1 MRAPAALLD
10 NARTCALANP
20 IVVAA
25 GAPVIRSFPF
35 VVWYDVSV
43 EAAVC
48 SHARIVE
55 RSFLFQR
62 QMEGVLELAC
72 TDLTH
77 DVGVNLVDNLVSWA
91 HDRSF
96 SSLEIP
102 PALLSLLDYLQMNSD
117 TYFL

>member
-55 RSFLFQR
+55 RSFLVQR

-72 TDLTH
+72 TVSAVLRAGIARLRINCFINLFGNHVLFGKLDLNCW
-77 DVGVNLVDNLVSWA
+77 V
-91 HDRSF
+91 
-96 SSLEIP
+96 
-102 PALLSLLDYLQMNSD
+102 YLKKKR
-117 TYFL
+117 YRK